1 MKLSI
6 KDLCFGYNGSLAL
19 EDIAL
24 DVSEGQ
30 IVSLVG
36 PNGAGKSTLLKCID
50 RILKPNRGSVLVDGR
65 DLARMSGKEISR
77 SMGYVPQSTA
87 EVFPYTVF
95 DIVMMGRR
103 PHIGWRV
110 TQRDISV
117 VAETLRFMG
126 IERFSSRY
134 FDELSGGEKQKIA
147 MARALAQEPKILL
160 LDEPTSN
167 LDILHQLELMKTIE
181 RLVRERGISAV
192 MAMHDLNL
200 ASRFSHRVVM
210 LKDRMI
216 HEIGPPKEVLTQKN
230 INFVYGVRAEVL
242 VGCDGR
248 PYIIPLEAV

>member
-1 MKLSI
+1 VRLSI
-6 KDLCFGYNGSLAL
+6 KDLSFGYNGSLTL

-24 DVSEGQ
+24 DVSEGE

-50 RILKPNRGSVLVDGR
+50 RILKPSSGIVLVDCR
-65 DLARMSGKEISR
+65 DLSEMSGKDISR
-77 SMGYVPQSTA
+77 AMGYVPQSTT

-110 TQRDISV
+110 TKRDISV

-147 MARALAQEPKILL
+147 MARAIAQEPRILL

-167 LDILHQLELMKTIE
+167 LDILHQLELMKAIQ
-181 RLVRERGISAV
+181 RLVLERGVSAV

-200 ASRFSHRVVM
+200 ASRFSHKVVM

-216 HEIGPPKEVLTQKN
+216 HEIGTPAEVLTQEN
-230 INFVYGVRAEVL
+230 IRYVYGVSADVL
-242 VGCDGR
+242 TGRDGR
-248 PYIIPLEAV
+248 PYILPLDSV